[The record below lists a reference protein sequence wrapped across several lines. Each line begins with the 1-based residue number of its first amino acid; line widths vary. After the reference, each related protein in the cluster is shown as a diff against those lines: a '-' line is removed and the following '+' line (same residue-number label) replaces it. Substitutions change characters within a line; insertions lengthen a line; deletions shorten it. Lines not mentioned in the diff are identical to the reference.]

1 MENEKQQSTS
11 FIDECY
17 RLFRPKKEYILAII
31 VLVGCLIVFYLTHL
45 GFKVFSPKL
54 PLIIQ
59 YLLVAIEFFLILGIT
74 VSSGFLVFGTTI
86 PAFVA
91 WLSSIVAK
99 RARIEESL
107 HGTHSNAEETSTEN
121 DEPTTNT
128 DVTSRPNEP
137 NDVPSEPID
146 TKEADTTPE
155 SNTNLLT
162 IGNTNKETSS
172 SSGSVETPPDSEP
185 VKDSSVSPP
194 TFASRQPLEPNKK
207 LSVSIS
213 PSFKD
218 CFYDS
223 FTEIDENEPYK
234 KTMYDMLTYKLSS
247 RRWIQMDLERVGLL
261 LFYIDVIDFEKLE
274 NKNYNTW
281 ITKFY
286 YEIGQNG
293 LSIIGESKVRTLFKS
308 REVSFDKTFD
318 FLYKKYL
325 EIYPEGKGPIRFTKS
340 TKQTPQKTQ

>member
-45 GFKVFSPKL
+45 GFKVFSQKL
-54 PLIIQ
+54 PLIIKF
-59 YLLVAIEFFLILGIT
+59 LLVAIEFFLILGIT

-107 HGTHSNAEETSTEN
+107 HGPHSNAEETSTEN
-121 DEPTTNT
+121 DKPTTNT
-128 DVTSRPNEP
+128 IVTSRPNEP
-137 NDVPSEPID
+137 NDVPSEHID

-155 SNTNLLT
+155 SNTNPLT

-172 SSGSVETPPDSEP
+172 SSGSVETPPYSKP
-185 VKDSSVSPP
+185 VKDSYVSPP
-194 TFASRQPLEPNKK
+194 TLASRQRLDSNKR
-207 LSVSIS
+207 LSVNIS
-213 PSFKD
+213 PSFIDYFEK
-218 CFYDS
+218 S
-223 FTEIDENEPYK
+223 FKKTDENEPYK
-234 KTMYDMLTYKLSS
+234 KSMYDMLIYKLSS
-247 RRWIQMDLERVGLL
+247 RVWIQMDLERVGYFLL
-261 LFYIDVIDFEKLE
+261 CINVIDSEKLE
-274 NKNYNTW
+274 NKNYQTW
-281 ITKFY
+281 ITTFY
-286 YEIGQNG
+286 NELGLKG
-293 LSIIGESKVRTLFKS
+293 LSIMGRNKVRYFFKS
-308 REVSFDKTFD
+308 TEVSFEKTFD

-325 EIYPEGKGPIRFTKS
+325 EIYPEGKGPIRFTKP
-340 TKQTPQKTQ
+340 TNQTSKKTQ